1 MTFLLD
7 TDTCVFWLR
16 GYETVR
22 KHLIAAKLENIAV
35 SLITVAELRYGAV
48 CSTHPEQNHRAIDDF
63 IGGVTVFGVNA
74 ETARSFGDIKANLRQ
89 RGMLIEDFDLI
100 IAATACTHNFT
111 LVTNNLAHFLRI
123 SGLHLENW
131 GQPSAAISSARE

>member
-35 SLITVAELRYGAV
+35 SIITVAELRYGAV
-48 CSTHPEQNHRAIDDF
+48 CSTHPEQHRAIDDF

-74 ETARSFGDIKANLRQ
+74 ETARSCRVSRSTWNVKRSGRRPARARCWSGKALQEWVRASVQ
-89 RGMLIEDFDLI
+89 
-100 IAATACTHNFT
+100 
-111 LVTNNLAHFLRI
+111 
-123 SGLHLENW
+123 
-131 GQPSAAISSARE
+131 ISSILSN